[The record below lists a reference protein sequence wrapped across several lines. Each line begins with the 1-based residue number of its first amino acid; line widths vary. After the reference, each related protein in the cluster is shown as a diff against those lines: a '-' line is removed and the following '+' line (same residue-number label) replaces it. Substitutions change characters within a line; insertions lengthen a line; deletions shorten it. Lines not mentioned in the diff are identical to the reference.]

1 MYEWPSIYQVDFS
14 KPPVCYWSNSAKMS
28 CLQRRIIVYSIMY
41 YEHDESCV
49 SDKHYDGISYQL
61 VDMMKEYGWKEY
73 RKTTYYYAMHDFNA
87 STGFNI
93 PSRLTKYDR
102 NYLTQIAQ
110 QVHQQWVNDGK
121 KIYK

>member
-14 KPPVCYWSNSAKMS
+14 KPPACYWSNK
-28 CLQRRIIVYSIMY
+28 YS
-41 YEHDESCV
+41 
-49 SDKHYDGISYQL
+49 DGIFYQL
-61 VDMMKEYGWKEY
+61 VDMIKEYGWKEY
-73 RKTTYYYAMHDFNA
+73 RKTTYYYAMHDFDA